1 MLCRLPVHQ
10 LWYAL
15 SSATLLKVIK
25 VALFLMLI
33 ILVVDFKEFTK
44 TSFVSKLKA
53 HPCKVHIAIVVG
65 TRNVGHLKRRGP
77 YPTEANGSRTGRGM

>member
-33 ILVVDFKEFTK
+33 ILLIDFKEFTK
-44 TSFVSKLKA
+44 ISFVSKLKA
-53 HPCKVHIAIVVG
+53 HPCKVHIAIVIG
-65 TRNVGHLKRRGP
+65 TRNVGHLKSHWTITHRGQWQ
-77 YPTEANGSRTGRGM
+77 